1 MSHEFRIVSGE
12 ETEMAAVARVTGRLD
27 AKNAQELL
35 RHAREARERGK
46 KRLIIN
52 LAQVSFVASSGVGTL
67 LALTEEFQ
75 DAGGAV
81 HLVALSEAVRSVIE
95 LLNLTQFLNIGENE
109 QEALQTLGA

>member
-1 MSHEFRIVSGE
+1 MSHDFRIAPGE
-12 ETEMAAVARVTGRLD
+12 DSDIASVARVTGRLD
-27 AKNAQELL
+27 AKNAQELM
-35 RHAREARERGK
+35 RHAREALERGK
-46 KRLIIN
+46 KRLVIN

-75 DAGGAV
+75 DAGGTV

-109 QEALQTLGA
+109 QEVLQALGA